1 MDKAKQVELLKQR
14 LDEIPHLRALH
25 FRNGEFTAWKNKVCQ
40 ILESDYGKDSAEY
53 RRFVNA
59 PGKAFIVG
67 TETGQRQEYHRRLE
81 CYEEALKSL
90 IN

>member
-1 MDKAKQVELLKQR
+1 LNKAKQVELLKQT
-14 LDEIPHLRALH
+14 LNEIPYLRALH
-25 FRNGEFTAWKNKVCQ
+25 FRNGEFTVWKNKVCQ
-40 ILESDYGKDSAEY
+40 ILESDYGKESAEY

-59 PGKAFIVG
+59 PGKAFLIL
-67 TETGQRQEYHRRLE
+67 TEMGQTQEYHRQLD